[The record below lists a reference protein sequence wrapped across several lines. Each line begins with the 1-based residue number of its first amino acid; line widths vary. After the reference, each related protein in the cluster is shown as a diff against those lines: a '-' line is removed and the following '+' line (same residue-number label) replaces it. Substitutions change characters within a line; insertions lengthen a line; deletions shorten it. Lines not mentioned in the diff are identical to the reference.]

1 VAVAD
6 AATQAAAAART
17 NDVDTLTARAKNIRR
32 NVVRMASGKGEGYV
46 GQGLD
51 AADILAVLFLSEL
64 RYDPAD
70 PDAPDRDRFLLS
82 PGHYSIALWATYAEA
97 GILPDADLASYGA
110 DGSPLIMSTHQGSLP
125 GVDLTGGSL
134 SHGIGVGAG
143 IAAGRRMR
151 GSDWRT
157 FVFMS
162 DGELQEGSTWE
173 GAMFAAQER
182 LSSLVVVVDC
192 NRTQADGPLVL
203 EHEPLVDKFRS
214 FGWWAEETDGHD
226 IAGLLAA
233 FARARTEPERPK
245 AVICHTRLG
254 YGVPLIMNRDRAH
267 FVRVGDDEWQT
278 VARELEDWE

>member
-1 VAVAD
+1 VAD
-6 AATQAAAAART
+6 AVKTPVGVPGEADAGR
-17 NDVDTLTARAKNIRR
+17 LRERAKNIRR
-32 NVVRMASGKGEGYV
+32 NVVRMATGKGEGYV

-51 AADILAVLFLSEL
+51 AADILAVLFFSEL
-64 RYDPAD
+64 SYDPKR

-97 GILPDADLASYGA
+97 GILPGADLGSYGA
-110 DGSPLIMSTHQGSLP
+110 DGSALIMSTHQGSLP

-143 IAAGRRMR
+143 IAVGRRIL
-151 GSDWRT
+151 GSPWRT

-173 GAMFAAQER
+173 GVMFAAHER
-182 LSSLVVVVDC
+182 LGSLTLVVDC

-214 FGWWAEETDGHD
+214 FGWWVDEVDGHD
-226 IAGLLAA
+226 VDALLGA
-233 FARARTEPERPK
+233 FARARAEADRPK
-245 AVICHTRLG
+245 AVVCHTRLG
-254 YGVPLIMNRDRAH
+254 NGVPLIMSRDRAH

-278 VARELEDWE
+278 VARELEEWGG